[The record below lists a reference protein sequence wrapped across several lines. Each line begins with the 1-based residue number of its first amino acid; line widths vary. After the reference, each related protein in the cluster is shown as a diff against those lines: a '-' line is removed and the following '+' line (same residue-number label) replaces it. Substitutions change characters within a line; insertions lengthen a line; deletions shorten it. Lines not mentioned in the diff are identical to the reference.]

1 MAISLGTVTWTS
13 GYCLR
18 VDRVGYRIG
27 FRWRFRS
34 GVGRRG
40 RRECNVVAVA
50 GRCQGM
56 KGGRARW
63 PGG

>member
-40 RRECNVVAVA
+40 GRECNVVAMA

-63 PGG
+63 PGE